1 MKKIIFLIPIVTFL
15 FSCETGNIECSC
27 YDAALDGKE
36 TSDECA
42 GYVKGLSEEELK
54 EKSNEC
60 FGETVEDL
68 SGAGGL

>member
-1 MKKIIFLIPIVTFL
+1 MKKTIFLIPLVIFL
-15 FSCETGNIECSC
+15 FSCDIENEACAC

-36 TSDECA
+36 PTKECA
-42 GYVKGLSEEELK
+42 DHVEGLSEEELK

-60 FGETVEDL
+60 FGETVQDM